1 MPGLDNCSFRSSSH
15 VVLLCLRGLGRGK
28 GGHSGWQL
36 PSVINAGGLLPARA
50 RSTGLGVRHTPVGIL
65 DMGYPD
71 CGTEA
76 SHVNILW
83 LSFLN

>member
-1 MPGLDNCSFRSSSH
+1 MCVQACWR
-15 VVLLCLRGLGRGK
+15 VRVCVCQWECVLHEEAENLG
-28 GGHSGWQL
+28 Q
-36 PSVINAGGLLPARA
+36 
-50 RSTGLGVRHTPVGIL
+50 STGLGVRHTPVGIL

-83 LSFLN
+83 LSLLN